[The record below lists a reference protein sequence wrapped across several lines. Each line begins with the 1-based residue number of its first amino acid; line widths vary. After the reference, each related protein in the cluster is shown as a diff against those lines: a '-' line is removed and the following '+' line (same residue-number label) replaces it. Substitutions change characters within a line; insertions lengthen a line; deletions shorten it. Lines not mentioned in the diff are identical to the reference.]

1 MNYRESL
8 LDWEDRDGDTHTLSA
23 FKVKYLRGNKICT
36 RVVADIDG
44 RQIEFV
50 VQRPHQD
57 VRAELQQALAAG
69 E

>member
-8 LDWEDRDGDTHTLSA
+8 LDWEDQDGDVHTLSA
-23 FKVKYLRGNKICT
+23 FKVKYLRGNKTRT

-50 VQRPHQD
+50 VQRPHTD

>member
-8 LDWEDRDGDTHTLSA
+8 VDWEDQDGETHTLSA
-23 FKVKYLRGNKICT
+23 FKVKYLRGNKART

-44 RQIEFV
+44 RPVEFV
-50 VQRPHQD
+50 VLRPHTEM
-57 VRAELQQALAAG
+57 REELHKALAAG